1 MMGGPCSGKST
12 RAEELRHH
20 FQELGMRVNVV
31 GEDQLAW
38 DKGKLHTV
46 SEERK
51 ILERAIRSSLEQ
63 TAMDAGSITILD
75 TMLCSVAHSSVL
87 RRNLTG
93 MFHMYGWRSIVVFC
107 DTPVLEAWQW
117 CQAQAAVGD
126 DDDSPCSPRETV
138 SLCQDGPEDHSVGIA
153 PDPQPRPGMPYTQ
166 DVFELL
172 VCQRG
177 ALEIPNRYKYHW
189 DYPTVVVQPDAS
201 LPLRLIER
209 CSPS

>member
-1 MMGGPCSGKST
+1 MSWFSQSQENHWSYSAGLYRTLFGMRDVSVGGCIVMMGGPCSGKST

-20 FQELGMRVNVV
+20 FQEIGMRVNVV

-117 CQAQAAVGD
+117 CQAQAA
-126 DDDSPCSPRETV
+126 
-138 SLCQDGPEDHSVGIA
+138 
-153 PDPQPRPGMPYTQ
+153 QPSCAWAWQ
-166 DVFELL
+166 
-172 VCQRG
+172 
-177 ALEIPNRYKYHW
+177 
-189 DYPTVVVQPDAS
+189 
-201 LPLRLIER
+201 
-209 CSPS
+209 